1 MNPMIPK
8 IRNEQGQAMVELC
21 LMLPLVVIF
30 MVFLIFV
37 YSLVSEIIRV
47 QQDVRYELRV
57 KIDKEASDPFHDVE
71 EKGDVFVEIPGRLKE
86 WMGRSYVATEITM
99 SSYAGCYQGLG
110 WNEYRNRRRLREIE

>member
-1 MNPMIPK
+1 
-8 IRNEQGQAMVELC
+8 MVELC

-57 KIDKEASDPFHDVE
+57 KIEKEAEGPFKEVK
-71 EKGDVFVEIPGRLKE
+71 EKGDVFVEIPGKLKE
-86 WMGRSYVATEITM
+86 WMERTYVATEITM

-110 WNEYRNRRRLREIE
+110 LNEYRNRRRIRQIE